1 MNEQDEQRPQAAAIG
16 ADDPDLDPY
25 EIEFLPE
32 FRVGRGPRG
41 PFVNSSGVVI
51 GDHMYESP
59 QSPLSNWTEE
69 TDPAVMAGDEW
80 VHPFKD
86 AGFLTSENRDY
97 FERGIPPKSGIFMH
111 PDKDA
116 AYGAADNGVS
126 GDEP

>member
-1 MNEQDEQRPQAAAIG
+1 MG
-16 ADDPDLDPY
+16 SDDPELDPY
-25 EIEFLPE
+25 EINFLPQ

-59 QSPLSNWTEE
+59 QSPLSRWTEE
-69 TDPAVMAGDEW
+69 TDPAVMAGEQW

-86 AGFLTSENRDY
+86 IGFLRSENRDY
-97 FERGIPPKSGIFMH
+97 FEKGVAPQSGVFMH

-116 AYGAADNGVS
+116 AYGT
-126 GDEP
+126 EEE